1 MSIVDGPWPDWDS
14 PTPREQ
20 ENEARHADALDFVIS
35 KVEADPDDVRALKD
49 ISWFACRSRYK
60 SIREKALE
68 ALRVAGDRHA
78 E

>member
-1 MSIVDGPWPDWDS
+1 MTNVTAGPWDS

-20 ENEARHADALDFVIS
+20 DHEANHADLLDSIIS